1 MQITT
6 TARHCEL
13 DTELRTFAEQRLG
26 RFQRYASDIL
36 EAHLVVTAEKY
47 RHAAEITVRLRQNQV
62 VGREEATDPRM
73 AIDRAADALEE
84 QLRRLKEKR
93 VDRKHEARGSTRVV
107 NGAAA
112 PSELDDEVAGDEG

>member
-107 NGAAA
+107 NGTAAA
-112 PSELDDEVAGDEG
+112 SDLDDEVAGDEG